1 MSNKKFHLHLQLH
14 TISRLSRF
22 IVAALAFSA
31 CTDEQFSELPRGGAD
46 PGGDG
51 IGFSITVAE
60 QADLI
65 YDYGR
70 TRAAGGDT
78 ALDSTTMEANTFVAH
93 ELQGGEAWELSVH
106 RMPLPI
112 MGIHPRTVTT
122 PSSPAD
128 TSLASVNGAREAA
141 VPTVTATRASL
152 DDIVGSDLRTFHD
165 SMTVWGYTYI
175 PDYIPTTGQAGYDSK
190 RDELCYQRVLYDQ
203 ILVKKIRGWRN
214 SVHWPYDLDFY
225 KTAGF
230 TPADKPNK
238 MRFYA
243 YAPSLENLDITL
255 KNSPSCT
262 VAPQIQFIVP
272 DNPAQQRDLLY
283 GYSDEID
290 VQTGPMPGS
299 GGSGAGHY
307 EGSGTEKEE
316 HLGDDDKTVP
326 LTFRHI
332 LTAVR
337 FAQGNM
343 PVGCKVKKIQL
354 HGIPNQGTYDPA
366 ASSGAG
372 AWSAQTGSKTYVV
385 STDYTVATHVGAA
398 NAYIDGG
405 NVLLLLPG
413 TMTATQTM
421 EITLNDGSRDH
432 TLTCNLDGDS
442 WLPGY
447 TVTYKITIGDVQ
459 GDYYLLLDAG
469 TTPVDVPA
477 EGATGTETKYKL
489 DSRAHEQTAARSGS
503 FTIHSYR
510 NYKNYST
517 DASGVNSHH
526 AVEWQLV
533 GFALP
538 LKTLSDDDDFEN
550 ADYSLDFVSGKAGNW
565 VTSFTGWSREGTGIA
580 SAQPGGDSQDISYV
594 MEPQSY
600 SYQNNHATT
609 LYTNNIGAISPVDLS
624 TSKLIGNGI
633 PEAVPRSTAN
643 CYIVN
648 SVGTY
653 SFPAVYGNGIEGG
666 AEKSGTSLN
675 PSGIFLD
682 HEGRPIQEAYIIKQV
697 NHKESEA
704 WDNTY
709 VDPDGHGRK
718 KEVRTYVSYNYS
730 EGDLSAELLWID
742 NNHST
747 VTSPSISGSGGDY
760 SVSFTVQAYEE
771 GGNHYLPPCNAV
783 IALKGKRTTY
793 KKSQIYE
800 ADYTTLVGTE
810 SEKFDV
816 STSTSAEILWTWH
829 IWVTDE
835 VFQNN
840 TTNTD
845 DTKYPSYN
853 GTSRI
858 VSLEDFS
865 GTTRNILPV
874 NLGWVPDD
882 DDMAWGIYE
891 PREVWVKI
899 KQVPAESDQV
909 IYLKLRLEAQQ
920 DKVTGTS
927 TVYQWGRPTAL
938 PMVKKMDGTTRPIY
952 NASKEDITS
961 SFLKQ
966 TVNDATKNNLPAA
979 LAQWNHLI
987 VDETNTGHW
996 WHNAADNAYWS
1007 AAKTLY
1013 DPCPPGYQLPP
1024 SAVFSGMTLSSLEAE
1039 PVGKPLKTL
1048 NAWSNAVEEKKG
1060 AFFYAKKHTATPA
1073 AADRYAAQYYM
1084 PATSYFDASG
1094 TGPGLS
1100 DLFETDVAK
1109 LTWGRYWTS
1118 DKDGTQGRIIQID
1131 TKEKKVSRENIPFV
1145 DAMPVRPMST
1155 MKPSSPSPPA

>member
-1 MSNKKFHLHLQLH
+1 MNRNQYIAHPW
-14 TISRLSRF
+14 
-22 IVAALAFSA
+22 AALAGLRKPLSLVALLLVFAA
-31 CTDEQFSELPRGGAD
+31 CTDDRLSILSHNGTAPDA
-46 PGGDG
+46 DG
-51 IGFSITVAE
+51 IAFGINVLE

-70 TRAAGGDT
+70 TRAAEGE
-78 ALDSTTMEANTFVAH
+78 AAPDSATCEANSFLSH
-93 ELQGGEAWELSVH
+93 PLQGGESWNLRVH

-112 MGIHPRTVTT
+112 MGIHPHTVNC
-122 PSSPAD
+122 PSTPAD
-128 TSLASVNGAREAA
+128 TSFASVNGAGEAA
-141 VPTVTATRASL
+141 VPPVAATRASL
-152 DDIVGSDLRTFHD
+152 EDIVGSDIRTFHD

-175 PDYIPTTGQAGYDSK
+175 PTYKPTTGEAGYDSK
-190 RDELCYQRVLYDQ
+190 RSGECYQRVLYDQ

-225 KTAGF
+225 KTADLD
-230 TPADKPNK
+230 PALNPNK

-243 YAPSLENLDITL
+243 YAPSLENMDITL
-255 KNSPSCT
+255 KNTPGCT
-262 VAPQIQFIVP
+262 TEPVIQFTVP
-272 DNPAQQRDLLY
+272 DNPAEQRDLLY
-283 GYSDEID
+283 GRSAEID

-343 PVGCKVKKIQL
+343 PVGCTVKKIQL

-385 STDYTVATHVGAA
+385 NTNYTVTTHVGAA

-432 TLTCNLDGDS
+432 TLTCSLADDS
-442 WLPGY
+442 WQPGY
-447 TVTYKITIGDVQ
+447 TVTYKITVGEVQ

-477 EGATGTETKYKL
+477 EGATGTETKYKQ
-489 DSRAHEQTAARSGS
+489 DSHSHEQTDLTRSGS

-510 NYKNYST
+510 NYKDYST
-517 DASGVNSHH
+517 NPAGVNRHH
-526 AVEWQLV
+526 AVKWQLV
-533 GFALP
+533 GFAQADESTYQTATY
-538 LKTLSDDDDFEN
+538 TLDKDAVPGS
-550 ADYSLDFVSGKAGNW
+550 W
-565 VTSFTGWSREGTGIA
+565 ITSFDGWNRSGETA
-580 SAQPGGDSQDISYV
+580 SEQTGGDSKSIKYE
-594 MEPQSY
+594 METQSY

-609 LYTNNIGAISPVDLS
+609 LYNNNIGGKSYVDLS
-624 TSKLIGNGI
+624 SYRLIGNGT
-633 PEAVPRSTAN
+633 PEKVPQTTAN

-648 SVGTY
+648 SAGTY

-666 AEKSGTSLN
+666 TEKSGTSLN

-697 NHKESEA
+697 NHLESEA
-704 WDNTY
+704 WDGN
-709 VDPDGHGRK
+709 K
-718 KEVRTYVSYNYS
+718 KVRTYVSYNNS

-760 SVSFTVQAYEE
+760 SVQFTVQAYED
-771 GGNHYLPPCNAV
+771 GGQHYLPPCNAV

-793 KKSQIYE
+793 KTSQIYK
-800 ADYTTLVGTE
+800 ADGITPEGTE
-810 SEKFDV
+810 SNKTVV
-816 STSTSAEILWTWH
+816 STSDSPEILWTWH

-835 VFQNN
+835 VLSNN
-840 TTNTD
+840 NTNTD
-845 DTKYPSYN
+845 DTKYPSYY

-865 GTTRNILPV
+865 GTKRNILPV
-874 NLGWVPDD
+874 NLGWVPDS
-882 DDMAWGIYE
+882 MAWGIYK

-927 TVYQWGRPTAL
+927 TMYQWGRPTAL
-938 PMVKKMDGTTRPIY
+938 PMVKTMADATRTVYDKSGT
-952 NASKEDITS
+952 DITA
-961 SFLKQ
+961 SFEVVTPTSGNNTTNHIPEAIKNP
-966 TVNDATKNNLPAA
+966 TKMIHESADHWWNDGN
-979 LAQWNHLI
+979 NHLYW
-987 VDETNTGHW
+987 NT
-996 WHNAADNAYWS
+996 
-1007 AAKTLY
+1007 AKTLY
-1013 DPCPPGYQLPP
+1013 DPCPPGFQVPTI
-1024 SAVFSGMTLSSLEAE
+1024 AVFTGMTTGASLSTTESDA
-1039 PVGKPLKTL
+1039 L
-1048 NAWSNAVEEKKG
+1048 NMWLTPTREYGDKKG
-1060 AFFYAKKHTATPA
+1060 GYFYAIKHTAPVTDSERYGSKYYFPSTGYYSGNVNSGA
-1073 AADRYAAQYYM
+1073 LSGQYKDRSVG
-1084 PATSYFDASG
+1084 TVWTTDHSYS
-1094 TGPGLS
+1094 
-1100 DLFETDVAK
+1100 DVA
-1109 LTWGRYWTS
+1109 GIIYFNTS
-1118 DKDGTQGRIIQID
+1118 SG
-1131 TKEKKVSRENIPFV
+1131 KVKSGEEQNV
-1145 DAMPVRPMST
+1145 DAHAIRPVST
-1155 MKPSSPSPPA
+1155 TTSP

>member
-1 MSNKKFHLHLQLH
+1 MKK
-14 TISRLSRF
+14 TAI
-22 IVAALAFSA
+22 IGIYLAGLLCAS
-31 CTDEQFSELPRGGAD
+31 CTDDLLPSASGEMDDAD
-46 PGGDG
+46 CIAFGV
-51 IGFSITVAE
+51 SVVE
-60 QADLI
+60 QADMI

-70 TRAAGGDT
+70 TRAAAGEP
-78 ALDSTTMEANTFVAH
+78 ALDSATIAANTFGAH
-93 ELQGGEAWELSVH
+93 AMEGDNPWGMNIH

-112 MGIHPRTVTT
+112 MGIHPRTITS
-122 PSSPAD
+122 PSTPAD
-128 TSLASVNGAREAA
+128 TSTGSVSDPWDAA
-141 VPTVTATRASL
+141 MQPVSTSRASL
-152 DDIVGSDLRTFHD
+152 EDIVGSDLRTFHD

-175 PDYIPTTGQAGYDSK
+175 PTYIPTTGQAGYDSK
-190 RDELCYQRVLYDQ
+190 RSGECYQRVLYDQ

-230 TPADKPNK
+230 TPAQRPNK

-255 KNSPSCT
+255 KNAPSCS
-262 VAPQIQFIVP
+262 VAPIIQFIVP
-272 DNPAQQRDLLY
+272 DNPADQRDLLY

-343 PVGCKVKKIQL
+343 PVGCTVKKIQL

-385 STDYTVATHVGAA
+385 NTNYTVTTHVGAA

-413 TMTATQTM
+413 TMTAAQTM

-432 TLTCNLDGDS
+432 TLTCSLAGDS

-447 TVTYKITIGDVQ
+447 TVTYKITVGEVQ

-489 DSRAHEQTAARSGS
+489 DSRSHEQTDLTRSGS

-510 NYKNYST
+510 NYKDYST
-517 DASGVNSHH
+517 DAAGVNRHH
-526 AVEWQLV
+526 AVKWQLV
-533 GFALP
+533 GFA
-538 LKTLSDDDDFEN
+538 TLSDDESTYQT
-550 ADYSLDFVSGKAGNW
+550 ATYTLDKDAAPGSW
-565 VTSFTGWSREGTGIA
+565 ITSFDGWNRSDETATEQDGGGSITVSYALAEQQKVYTG
-580 SAQPGGDSQDISYV
+580 
-594 MEPQSY
+594 
-600 SYQNNHATT
+600 NHATA
-609 LYTNNIGAISPVDLS
+609 LAGNLKDNISNLDLS
-624 TSKLIGNGI
+624 TRVPIGNG
-633 PEAVPRSTAN
+633 EPRTIDRTTAN

-648 SVGTY
+648 CPGSF
-653 SFPAVYGNGIEGG
+653 SFPIVYGNAYENGT
-666 AEKSGTSLN
+666 EKKYSDGSPSDALN
-675 PSGIFLD
+675 PGNIFKD
-682 HEGRPIQEAYIIKQV
+682 HRGETIKYANIFKQV
-697 NHKESEA
+697 NTGAGFDSPIVEDITSELTDDERSA
-704 WDNTY
+704 GG
-709 VDPDGHGRK
+709 VK
-718 KEVRTYVSYNYS
+718 KTRETSYNEGTTAATRAVEILWQDVAGLFTDATFTS
-730 EGDLSAELLWID
+730 EP
-742 NNHST
+742 ST
-747 VTSPSISGSGGDY
+747 STLGYIG
-760 SVSFTVQAYEE
+760 FTVQA
-771 GGNHYLPPCNAV
+771 GVIQPGNCV
-783 IALKGKRTTY
+783 IACKAKRTTTVKETVY
-793 KKSQIYE
+793 DNS
-800 ADYTTLVGTE
+800 DNVVGTPI
-810 SEKFDV
+810 V
-816 STSTSAEILWTWH
+816 TTSPGDLEILWTWH
-829 IWVTDE
+829 IWLTDE
-835 VFQNN
+835 VLDNN
-840 TTNTD
+840 STIVD
-845 DTKYPSYN
+845 DTKYPSY

-858 VSLEDFS
+858 VDLENHG
-865 GTTRNILPV
+865 GTKRNILPV
-874 NLGWVPDD
+874 NLGWVPDE
-882 DDMAWGIYE
+882 MAWGIYE

-952 NASKEDITS
+952 NASGTEITS
-961 SFLKQ
+961 SFQKQ
-966 TVNDATKNNLPAA
+966 TANDATTYNLPAA

-1024 SAVFSGMTLSSLEAE
+1024 SAVFSGMTLSSLEAATI
-1039 PVGKPLKTL
+1039 GSPLTAL
-1048 NAWSNAVEEKKG
+1048 NAWSNAVEEQKG
-1060 AFFYAKKHTATPA
+1060 AFFYAKKHTAAPPV
-1073 AADRYAAQYYM
+1073 ADRYAAQYYM
-1084 PATSYFDASG
+1084 PATSYFDASKA
-1094 TGPGLS
+1094 GPGLS

-1109 LTWGRYWTS
+1109 LAWGRYWTS
-1118 DKDGTQGRIIQID
+1118 DKDDSQGRIIQID
-1131 TKEKKVSRENIPFV
+1131 TQYKKVSRENTPFV

-1155 MKPSSPSPPA
+1155 N

>member
-1 MSNKKFHLHLQLH
+1 MSNKKFHLHLHLQLH
-14 TISRLSRF
+14 AISRLSRF

-31 CTDEQFSELPRGGAD
+31 CTDEQFSELPRGGTD
-46 PGGDG
+46 SGGDG

-70 TRAAGGDT
+70 TRAAEGE
-78 ALDSTTMEANTFVAH
+78 AAPDSATCEANSFLSH
-93 ELQGGEAWELSVH
+93 PLQGGESWNLRVH

-112 MGIHPRTVTT
+112 MGIHPHTVNCPSLTS

-128 TSLASVNGAREAA
+128 TSFASVNGAGEAA
-141 VPTVTATRASL
+141 VPPVAATRASL
-152 DDIVGSDLRTFHD
+152 EDIVGSDLRTFHD

-175 PDYIPTTGQAGYDSK
+175 PTYIPTTGQAGYDSK

-272 DNPAQQRDLLY
+272 DNPADQRDLLY

-343 PVGCKVKKIQL
+343 PVGCNVKKIQL

-366 ASSGAG
+366 ASSGSG
-372 AWSAQTGSKTYVV
+372 AWSGQTGSKTYVV

-398 NAYIDGG
+398 NAYIDCG

-413 TMTATQTM
+413 TMTAAQTM

-432 TLTCNLDGDS
+432 TLTCSLAGDS
-442 WLPGY
+442 WQPGY
-447 TVTYKITIGDVQ
+447 TVTYKITVGEVQ

-477 EGATGTETKYKL
+477 ADATHTETKYKQ
-489 DSRAHEQTAARSGS
+489 DSRSHEQTDDSRSGT

-510 NYKNYST
+510 NYKDYST
-517 DASGVNSHH
+517 NAAGVNRHH
-526 AVEWQLV
+526 AVKWQLV
-533 GFALP
+533 GFAQADESTYQTATY
-538 LKTLSDDDDFEN
+538 TLDKDAVPGS
-550 ADYSLDFVSGKAGNW
+550 W
-565 VTSFTGWSREGTGIA
+565 ITSFDGWNRSDETATEQDGGGNLTVSYALAEQQKVYTG
-580 SAQPGGDSQDISYV
+580 
-594 MEPQSY
+594 
-600 SYQNNHATT
+600 NHATA
-609 LYTNNIGAISPVDLS
+609 LAGNLKDNISNLDLS
-624 TSKLIGNGI
+624 TRVPIGNGK
-633 PEAVPRSTAN
+633 PRTIDCTTAN

-648 SVGTY
+648 CPGSF
-653 SFPAVYGNGIEGG
+653 SFPIVYGNAYENET
-666 AEKSGTSLN
+666 EKKYSDGSPSDALN
-675 PSGIFLD
+675 PGNIFKD
-682 HEGRPIQEAYIIKQV
+682 HRGEPIKYANIFTQV
-697 NHKESEA
+697 NTGAGFDSPIVEDITSELTSDERSA
-704 WDNTY
+704 GG
-709 VDPDGHGRK
+709 VK
-718 KEVRTYVSYNYS
+718 KTRETSYNEGTTAATRAVEILWQDVAGLFTDATFTS
-730 EGDLSAELLWID
+730 EP
-742 NNHST
+742 ST
-747 VTSPSISGSGGDY
+747 STLGYIG
-760 SVSFTVQAYEE
+760 FTVQA
-771 GGNHYLPPCNAV
+771 GVIQPGNCV
-783 IALKGKRTTY
+783 IACKAKRTTTVMETVY
-793 KKSQIYE
+793 DNS
-800 ADYTTLVGTE
+800 DNVVGTPI
-810 SEKFDV
+810 V
-816 STSTSAEILWTWH
+816 TTSTGDLEILWTWH
-829 IWVTDE
+829 IWLTDE
-835 VFQNN
+835 VLDNN
-840 TTNTD
+840 STIVD

-858 VSLEDFS
+858 VALENHG

-874 NLGWVPDD
+874 NLGWVP

-938 PMVKKMDGTTRPIY
+938 PMVKKMDGDTRTIW
-952 NASKEDITS
+952 NADATPLNITS
-961 SFLKQ
+961 SFSVMSAVSDFEKTAIANPFKMLTLWGSQ
-966 TVNDATKNNLPAA
+966 
-979 LAQWNHLI
+979 
-987 VDETNTGHW
+987 
-996 WHNAADNAYWS
+996 AYWS
-1007 AAKTLY
+1007 STSKTLY

-1024 SAVFSGMTLSSLEAE
+1024 RSVFSGMVVGSTAPAEDTPYSGTNLNVYAQNLGAGGAYFFAAHHTTAPTAGQRYNHVYYLPKSGYYKGAAGTVLSSAQQNPGQGYLWFADYIPATPVANMLEFT
-1039 PVGKPLKTL
+1039 PD
-1048 NAWSNAVEEKKG
+1048 
-1060 AFFYAKKHTATPA
+1060 ATPA
-1073 AADRYAAQYYM
+1073 GTTVQFGTM
-1084 PATSYFDASG
+1084 PPQNA
-1094 TGPGLS
+1094 L
-1100 DLFETDVAK
+1100 
-1109 LTWGRYWTS
+1109 
-1118 DKDGTQGRIIQID
+1118 
-1131 TKEKKVSRENIPFV
+1131 
-1145 DAMPVRPMST
+1145 PVRPMAT
-1155 MKPSSPSPPA
+1155 N

>member
-112 MGIHPRTVTT
+112 MGIHPRTITS
-122 PSSPAD
+122 PSTPAD
-128 TSLASVNGAREAA
+128 TSTGSVSDPWDAA
-141 VPTVTATRASL
+141 MQPVSTSRASL
-152 DDIVGSDLRTFHD
+152 EDIVGSDLRTFHD

-175 PDYIPTTGQAGYDSK
+175 PNYIPPTGQAGYDSK
-190 RDELCYQRVLYDQ
+190 RDGLCYQRVLYDQ

-230 TPADKPNK
+230 TPAEKPNK

-343 PVGCKVKKIQL
+343 PVGCTVKKIQL

-366 ASSGAG
+366 ASSGSG
-372 AWSAQTGSKTYVV
+372 AWSGQTGSKTYAIG
-385 STDYTVATHVGAA
+385 TDYTVATHVGAA

-413 TMTATQTM
+413 TMTAAQTL

-432 TLTCNLDGDS
+432 TLTCNLNGDD

-447 TVTYKITIGDVQ
+447 TITYKVTVGEVQ
-459 GDYYLLLDAG
+459 GDYYLLLDAAG
-469 TTPVDVPA
+469 TSPIVVPKA
-477 EGATGTETKYKL
+477 GETGTETKYKQ
-489 DSRAHEQTAARSGS
+489 DSRSHEQTDATRSGS

-510 NYKNYST
+510 NYKDYST
-517 DASGVNSHH
+517 AAAGTNKHH
-526 AVEWQLV
+526 DVEWQLV

-538 LKTLSDDDDFEN
+538 LKTLGGDDDFEH
-550 ADYSLDFVSGKAGNW
+550 ADYSLDFVTGKAGNW

-648 SVGTY
+648 SAGTY

-666 AEKSGTSLN
+666 TEKTGTSLN
-675 PSGIFLD
+675 PDNIFLD
-682 HEGRPIQEAYIIKQV
+682 HEGRSIQNAYIIKQV
-697 NHKESEA
+697 NRQSEA
-704 WDNTY
+704 WDDTY
-709 VDPDGHGRK
+709 TDSYNRK
-718 KEVRTYVSYNYS
+718 KKVITYVSYNYS

-793 KKSQIYE
+793 KTSQIYE
-800 ADYTTLVGTE
+800 SDGKTSVGTE
-810 SEKFDV
+810 SGKTDV
-816 STSTSAEILWTWH
+816 TTSASAEILWTWH

-835 VFQNN
+835 VLSNN
-840 TTNTD
+840 NTNTD

-858 VSLEDFS
+858 VALENHG

-874 NLGWVPDD
+874 NLGWVPDE
-882 DDMAWGIYE
+882 MAWGIYK

-938 PMVKKMDGTTRPIY
+938 PMVKKMDGNTRHIY
-952 NASKEDITS
+952 NADATPLNITS
-961 SFLKQ
+961 SFSVMSAVSDFEKTAIANPFKMLTLWGSQ
-966 TVNDATKNNLPAA
+966 
-979 LAQWNHLI
+979 
-987 VDETNTGHW
+987 
-996 WHNAADNAYWS
+996 AYWS
-1007 AAKTLY
+1007 STSKTLY

-1024 SAVFSGMTLSSLEAE
+1024 RSVFSGMVVGSTAPAENTTYSDTNLNVYAQNLGAGGAYFFAAHHTTAPTAGQRYNHVYYLPKSGYYEGAAGTVLSSAQKNPGQGYLWFADYI
-1039 PVGKPLKTL
+1039 PATHVANMLKFTPD
-1048 NAWSNAVEEKKG
+1048 
-1060 AFFYAKKHTATPA
+1060 ATPA
-1073 AADRYAAQYYM
+1073 GTTVQFGTM
-1084 PATSYFDASG
+1084 PPQNA
-1094 TGPGLS
+1094 L
-1100 DLFETDVAK
+1100 
-1109 LTWGRYWTS
+1109 
-1118 DKDGTQGRIIQID
+1118 
-1131 TKEKKVSRENIPFV
+1131 
-1145 DAMPVRPMST
+1145 PVRPMAT
-1155 MKPSSPSPPA
+1155 N

>member
-14 TISRLSRF
+14 AISRLSRF

-31 CTDEQFSELPRGGAD
+31 CTDEQFSELPRGGTD

-112 MGIHPRTVTT
+112 MGIHPRTITS
-122 PSSPAD
+122 PSAPAD
-128 TSLASVNGAREAA
+128 TSTGSVSDPWDAA
-141 VPTVTATRASL
+141 MQPVSTSRASL
-152 DDIVGSDLRTFHD
+152 EDIVGSDLRTFHD

-175 PDYIPTTGQAGYDSK
+175 PTYIPTTGQAGYDSK

-230 TPADKPNK
+230 TPAEKPNK

-255 KNSPSCT
+255 KNTPSCT
-262 VAPQIQFIVP
+262 VPPQIQFIVP

-283 GYSDEID
+283 GYSDVID

-299 GGSGAGHY
+299 GGSGSGHY

-343 PVGCKVKKIQL
+343 PVGCTVRKIQL

-372 AWSAQTGSKTYVV
+372 AWSGQTGSKTYVV

-413 TMTATQTM
+413 TMTAAQTL
-421 EITLNDGSRDH
+421 EVTLNDGSRDH
-432 TLTCNLDGDS
+432 TLTCSLTDDI

-459 GDYYLLLDAG
+459 GDYYLLLDAAG
-469 TTPVDVPA
+469 TNSIDVPKA
-477 EGATGTETKYKL
+477 GETGTETKYKQ
-489 DSRAHEQTAARSGS
+489 DSHSHEQTDLTRSGT

-510 NYKNYST
+510 NYKDYST
-517 DASGVNSHH
+517 DAAGVNSHH

-538 LKTLSDDDDFEN
+538 PKTLGGDDDFEN
-550 ADYSLDFVSGKAGNW
+550 AEYSLNFVSGKAGNW
-565 VTSFTGWSREGTGIA
+565 VTSFTGWSREGEGIA
-580 SAQPGGDSQDISYV
+580 SAQTGGDSRSISYT
-594 MEPQSY
+594 MAEQQKIY
-600 SYQNNHATT
+600 SNNHATA
-609 LYTNNIGAISPVDLS
+609 LAGNLKDNISNLDLS
-624 TSKLIGNGI
+624 TRVPIGNG
-633 PEAVPRSTAN
+633 EPRKIGRTTAN

-648 SVGTY
+648 CPGSF
-653 SFPAVYGNGIEGG
+653 SFPIVYGNAYENGT
-666 AEKSGTSLN
+666 EKKYSDGSPSDALN
-675 PSGIFLD
+675 PGNIFKD
-682 HEGRPIQEAYIIKQV
+682 HRGEPIKYANIFQQV
-697 NHKESEA
+697 NTGAGFDSPIVEDITSELTSDERSA
-704 WDNTY
+704 GG
-709 VDPDGHGRK
+709 VK
-718 KEVRTYVSYNYS
+718 KTRETRYNEGTTAATRAVEILWQDVAGLFTDATFTS
-730 EGDLSAELLWID
+730 EP
-742 NNHST
+742 ST
-747 VTSPSISGSGGDY
+747 STLGYIG
-760 SVSFTVQAYEE
+760 FTVQA
-771 GGNHYLPPCNAV
+771 GVIQPGNCV
-783 IALKGKRTTY
+783 IACKAKRTTTVMETVY
-793 KKSQIYE
+793 NNS
-800 ADYTTLVGTE
+800 DNVVGTPI
-810 SEKFDV
+810 V
-816 STSTSAEILWTWH
+816 TTSTGDLEILWTWH
-829 IWVTDE
+829 IWLTDE
-835 VFQNN
+835 VLDNN
-840 TTNTD
+840 STIVD

-858 VSLEDFS
+858 VALENHG

-874 NLGWVPDD
+874 NLGWVPDE
-882 DDMAWGIYE
+882 MAWGIYK

-938 PMVKKMDGTTRPIY
+938 PMVKKMDGDTRTIW
-952 NASKEDITS
+952 NADATPLNITS
-961 SFLKQ
+961 SFSVMSAVSDFEKTAIANPFKMLTLWGSQ
-966 TVNDATKNNLPAA
+966 
-979 LAQWNHLI
+979 
-987 VDETNTGHW
+987 
-996 WHNAADNAYWS
+996 AYWS
-1007 AAKTLY
+1007 STSKTLY

-1024 SAVFSGMTLSSLEAE
+1024 RSVFSGMVVGSTAPAEDTPYSGTNLNVYAQNLGADGAYFFAAHHTTAPTAGQRYNHVYYLPKSGYYEGAAGTVLSSAQQKPGQGYLWFADYIPAT
-1039 PVGKPLKTL
+1039 PVANMLKFTPD
-1048 NAWSNAVEEKKG
+1048 
-1060 AFFYAKKHTATPA
+1060 ATPA
-1073 AADRYAAQYYM
+1073 GTTVQFGTM
-1084 PATSYFDASG
+1084 PPQNA
-1094 TGPGLS
+1094 L
-1100 DLFETDVAK
+1100 
-1109 LTWGRYWTS
+1109 
-1118 DKDGTQGRIIQID
+1118 
-1131 TKEKKVSRENIPFV
+1131 
-1145 DAMPVRPMST
+1145 PVRPMAT
-1155 MKPSSPSPPA
+1155 N